1 MLFSVPV
8 VIESTENV
16 IAYLKSKKVRSV
28 ATTPSAE
35 SLYTETSLTG
45 PLAIIMGSEQ
55 FGLSDA
61 WLSQAT
67 EKVRIPMAGQA
78 DSLNVAM
85 ATIITLFEAV
95 RQRNLL

>member
-16 IAYLKSKKVRSV
+16 IAYLKANQIRSV
-28 ATTPSAE
+28 ATTPSAD
-35 SLYTETSLTG
+35 SLYSDVTLTG

-55 FGLSDA
+55 FGLSET
-61 WLSQAT
+61 WLAEAT
-67 EKVRIPMAGQA
+67 ETVRIPMAGQA

-85 ATIITLFEAV
+85 ATIVTLFEAV
-95 RQRNLL
+95 RQRNLS